1 MKKITNGFTI
11 IELLVV
17 VAIVGVLATIGIV
30 TFSSVQSGVRNTQ
43 RSTKITIISEA
54 LEKYYEKNGEY
65 PSCAVLTTTA
75 STVTTTVLRGLDPN
89 VLTSPSASLGTN
101 SITCTDISGSSD
113 SSVFAYV
120 GDSSQWT
127 LKYKEEGSGNTKSLD
142 SRRRTTGSVTTY
154 TLTTI
159 PGAGGTVSSGGTYN
173 SGTTQAITATA
184 NSGYNFSSWSGA
196 GCSGGASSTVTMYS
210 NITCTANFTAIIA
223 TYTLTIVA
231 GTGGTVNA
239 NGTYNSGTTQAIT
252 ATANSYYSFSSW
264 SGTGCS
270 GGASSTVTMSSNIT
284 CTANFTVTA
293 IAAPATPSVSV
304 SAGSTSTWSWGAASC
319 PGNTVQ
325 YQYYYNY
332 AGYWAGPI
340 TSTSVSLSTAT
351 DGLTYTVSVQAQCY
365 NTATTSAW
373 SASGSASYVRPN
385 NWITGRGNLAGRY
398 IYNVDT
404 ASRSYWSVASSS
416 CSNIGGRLPSA
427 TELVAIY
434 NDRAY
439 YGNNFGDEYWT
450 NYCQNSDFCLGIPFW
465 NDPNIYSI
473 GYCQAEGDW
482 LNARCIKP

>member
-196 GCSGGASSTVTMYS
+196 
-210 NITCTANFTAIIA
+210 
-223 TYTLTIVA
+223 
-231 GTGGTVNA
+231 
-239 NGTYNSGTTQAIT
+239 
-252 ATANSYYSFSSW
+252 
-264 SGTGCS
+264 GCS